1 MPSTKGTT
9 KIFLLLTCLVAIGVQ
24 IEKAVKDD
32 GKISG
37 LKEYSRISFSAITN
51 LPEIVEVFP
60 EAMEEG
66 KDLSVGEVTDLVEK
80 VSDLPEFKEFTTAKV
95 AQWVK
100 VGLDGV
106 AVIANAYQL
115 ATNKPVENVIHG
127 NVLFALASLQ
137 KENAFV

>member
-9 KIFLLLTCLVAIGVQ
+9 KLFMLLTCLVAIGVT
-24 IEKAVKDD
+24 IDKAVKDD

-37 LKEYSRISFSAITN
+37 LKEYSKIGFSAIQN
-51 LPEIVEVFP
+51 APEIVEVAP
-60 EAMEEG
+60 EALEEC
-66 KDLSVGEVTDLVEK
+66 KDLTVPEVTDLVQK
-80 VSDLPEFKEFTTAKV
+80 VSDLPDFKDFSTAKV

-115 ATNKPVENVIHG
+115 ATGKDVENVIPG
-127 NVLFALASLQ
+127 NISFALERLQ
-137 KENAFV
+137 RENAVV